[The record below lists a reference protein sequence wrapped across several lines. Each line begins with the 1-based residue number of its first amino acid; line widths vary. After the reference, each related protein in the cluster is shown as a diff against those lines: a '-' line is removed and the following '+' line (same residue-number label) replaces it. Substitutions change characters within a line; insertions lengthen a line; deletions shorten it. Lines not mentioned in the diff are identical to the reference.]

1 MLWGREEFCLASRI
15 ETEVERIVEELI
27 DGSPLELVA
36 VDYVKERDW
45 YLRVFIDKEGG
56 IEIDDC
62 QELSGRLE
70 EILDAE
76 DLIKTSYILEV
87 SSPGLDRELKKP
99 KDFQREQGRMVDVSL
114 FAPLDGEKVI
124 TGELRAYDG
133 ENVTVDE
140 RVVPMSKVA
149 KVNLHI
155 DF

>member
-1 MLWGREEFCLASRI
+1 MASRI
-15 ETEVERIVEELI
+15 ENEVESIVEELI
-27 DGSPLELVA
+27 AGSPLELVA
-36 VDYVKERDW
+36 VDYVRERDW

-70 EILDAE
+70 EILDAR
-76 DLIKTSYILEV
+76 DLIRTSYILEV

-99 KDFQREQGRMVDVSL
+99 KDFQREQGKLVDVIL

-124 TGELRAYDG
+124 TGQLKSYDG

-140 RVVPMSKVA
+140 RVIPMDKVA

>member
-1 MLWGREEFCLASRI
+1 MAGRI
-15 ETEVERIVEELI
+15 ETEVENIVEKLLENTA
-27 DGSPLELVA
+27 LELVA

-56 IEIDDC
+56 VDLDDC
-62 QELSGRLE
+62 QDLSRKLE
-70 EILDAE
+70 EILDGQ

-99 KDFQREQGRMVDVSL
+99 KDFQREMGKDIDVSL
-114 FAPLDGEKVI
+114 FAPMNGKKVVI
-124 TGELRAYDG
+124 GALTAYDG
-133 ENVTVDE
+133 ETIQVDDMAI
-140 RVVPMSKVA
+140 PMDKVA

>member
-1 MLWGREEFCLASRI
+1 MAGRI
-15 ETEVERIVEELI
+15 EAEVEKIVEELLVNTA
-27 DGSPLELVA
+27 LELVA

-56 IEIDDC
+56 VDLDDC
-62 QELSGRLE
+62 QDLSRRLE
-70 EILDAE
+70 GLLDAQ

-99 KDFQREQGRMVDVSL
+99 RDFQREMGKDIDVSL
-114 FAPLDGEKVI
+114 FAPLDGKKVV
-124 TGELRAYDG
+124 TGPLSAYDG
-133 ENVTVDE
+133 ETINVGDMAI
-140 RVVPMSKVA
+140 PMDKVA

>member
-1 MLWGREEFCLASRI
+1 MASRI
-15 ETEVERIVEELI
+15 ENEVESIVEELLA
-27 DGSPLELVA
+27 GSPLELVA
-36 VDYVKERDW
+36 VDYVRERDW

-70 EILDAE
+70 EILDAR
-76 DLIKTSYILEV
+76 DLIRTSYILEV

-99 KDFQREQGRMVDVSL
+99 KDFQREQGKLVDVSL

-124 TGELRAYDG
+124 TGQLKSYDG

-140 RVVPMSKVA
+140 RVIPMDKVA

>member
-1 MLWGREEFCLASRI
+1 MASRI
-15 ETEVERIVEELI
+15 ENEVERIVEELI
-27 DGSPLELVA
+27 AGSPLELVA
-36 VDYVKERDW
+36 VDYVRERDW

-99 KDFQREQGRMVDVSL
+99 KDFQREQGKMVDVNL
-114 FAPLDGEKVI
+114 FAPLDGAKVI
-124 TGELRAYDG
+124 TGELKGYDG

-140 RVVPMSKVA
+140 QVIPMEKVA

>member
-1 MLWGREEFCLASRI
+1 MASRI
-15 ETEVERIVEELI
+15 ENEVESIVEELI
-27 DGSPLELVA
+27 AGSPLELVA
-36 VDYVKERDW
+36 VDYVRERDW

-99 KDFQREQGRMVDVSL
+99 KDFQREQGKMVDVRL
-114 FAPLDGEKVI
+114 FAPLDGAKVI
-124 TGELRAYDG
+124 TGELKGYDG

-140 RVVPMSKVA
+140 QVIPMEKVA

>member
-1 MLWGREEFCLASRI
+1 MASRI
-15 ETEVERIVEELI
+15 ENEVERIVEELI
-27 DGSPLELVA
+27 AGSSLELVA
-36 VDYVKERDW
+36 VDYVRERDW

-99 KDFQREQGRMVDVSL
+99 KDFQREQGKMVDVSL

-124 TGELRAYDG
+124 TGELKSYDG

-140 RVVPMSKVA
+140 RVIPMDKVA

>member
-1 MLWGREEFCLASRI
+1 MASRI
-15 ETEVERIVEELI
+15 ENEVESIVDELI
-27 DGSPLELVA
+27 AGSPLELVA
-36 VDYVKERDW
+36 VDYVRERDW

-70 EILDAE
+70 EILDAR
-76 DLIKTSYILEV
+76 DLIRTSYILVV

-99 KDFQREQGRMVDVSL
+99 KDFQREQGKLVDVSL

-124 TGELRAYDG
+124 TGQLKSYDG

-140 RVVPMSKVA
+140 RVIPMDKVA

>member
-1 MLWGREEFCLASRI
+1 MASRI
-15 ETEVERIVEELI
+15 ENEVERIVEELI
-27 DGSPLELVA
+27 AGSPLELVA
-36 VDYVKERDW
+36 VDYVRERDW

-99 KDFQREQGRMVDVSL
+99 KDFQREQGKLVDVSL

-124 TGELRAYDG
+124 TGQLKSYDG

-140 RVVPMSKVA
+140 RVIPMDKVA

>member
-1 MLWGREEFCLASRI
+1 MASRI
-15 ETEVERIVEELI
+15 ENEVESIVEELI
-27 DGSPLELVA
+27 AGSPLELVA
-36 VDYVKERDW
+36 VDYVRERDW

-70 EILDAE
+70 EILDAR
-76 DLIKTSYILEV
+76 DLIRTSYILEV

-99 KDFQREQGRMVDVSL
+99 KDFQREQGKLGEVSL

-124 TGELRAYDG
+124 TGQLKSYDG

-140 RVVPMSKVA
+140 RVIPMDKVA

>member
-1 MLWGREEFCLASRI
+1 MASRI
-15 ETEVERIVEELI
+15 ENEVESIVEELI
-27 DGSPLELVA
+27 AGSPLELVA
-36 VDYVKERDW
+36 VDYVRERDW

-70 EILDAE
+70 EILDAR
-76 DLIKTSYILEV
+76 DLIRTSYILEV

-99 KDFQREQGRMVDVSL
+99 KDFQREQGKLVDVSL

-124 TGELRAYDG
+124 TGQLKSYDG

-140 RVVPMSKVA
+140 RVIPMDKVA
-149 KVNLHI
+149 KVNMHI